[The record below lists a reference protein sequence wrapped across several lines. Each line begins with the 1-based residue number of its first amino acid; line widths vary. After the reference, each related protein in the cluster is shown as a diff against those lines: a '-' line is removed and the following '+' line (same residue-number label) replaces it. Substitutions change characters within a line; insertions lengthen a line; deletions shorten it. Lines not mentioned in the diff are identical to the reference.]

1 MGRPEKPL
9 NLAADPITMFARDL
23 RELRRRAGNPSYRD
37 MSKVALFSPSVLSS
51 AASGHQPPT
60 LQVTL
65 GFVDA
70 CGGDRAEWKARWGAA
85 FLGGDRGERGRPAEP
100 AEASGDRWP
109 SSPELP
115 GATDGFGLAGPS
127 AVLPV
132 PAQLPLCPRYF
143 VGRRTELRQAWRA
156 PAAPADV
163 IEPLVVTGPVGVGKT
178 AFALKVAHD
187 LAARFPDG
195 QLYAD
200 LEATDSHAVMLGFL
214 RALGVPIRQATGGPG
229 HLTGLYRSLLARR
242 RILVVLD
249 NVRDE
254 RQIRPLLTSTTCS
267 MTLISSR
274 NRLLG
279 VDEVRR
285 IALDVLPP
293 PTALDL
299 VAAWVGRER
308 VEAERAACDRLV
320 ELCDLLPLALNIVAR
335 RLAAQPGRSIG
346 ALLDQLTTEGSL
358 LGLLRIG
365 DVSLRSRMA
374 RAYELLDNSARTALW
389 HLASVD
395 SPTGEKLAE
404 LLECGV
410 GEAEDVLEE
419 LVDSGLVVDTAGVG
433 QGYAVP
439 GLCLAF
445 VAEQSGAAG
454 GRARPEAVLHMPEA

>member
-70 CGGDRAEWKARWGAA
+70 CGGERAEWKARWTAA
-85 FLGGDRGERGRPAEP
+85 FLGGERGERARPAEP
-100 AEASGDRWP
+100 AEVAAERWP
-109 SSPELP
+109 SPVELP
-115 GATDGFGLAGPS
+115 AAADGYGLAVPS

-132 PAQLPLCPRYF
+132 PAQLPPCPRYF
-143 VGRRTELRQAWRA
+143 VGRRAELRQAWRA
-156 PAAPADV
+156 PSAPADV

-200 LEATDSHAVMLGFL
+200 LEATDSHTVMLGFL

-274 NRLLG
+274 TRLLG

-285 IALDVLPP
+285 ISLDMLPP
-293 PTALDL
+293 AAALDL
-299 VAAWVGRER
+299 IAAWVGRER
-308 VEAERAACDRLV
+308 VEAERASCERLV
-320 ELCDLLPLALNIVAR
+320 ELCGLLPLALNIVAR

-346 ALLDQLTTEGSL
+346 TLVEQFSADGSV

-365 DVSLRSRMA
+365 DVSLRNRMA
-374 RAYELLDNSARTALW
+374 RAYEQLDNSARTALW
-389 HLASVD
+389 QLASVH
-395 SPTGEKLAE
+395 SLTGEKLAE
-404 LLECGV
+404 LLDCSA

-419 LVDSGLVVDTAGVG
+419 LVDSGLVVDTAGFG
-433 QGYAVP
+433 QGYALP
-439 GLCLAF
+439 GLCRAF
-445 VAEQSGAAG
+445 VAEQSGGAPG
-454 GRARPEAVLHMPEA
+454 CERADAVLHMPEA